1 MSKYNTCSHA
11 RPNLRPFV
19 PLGFKDNEPVFP
31 VAPQCK
37 KSVPYK
43 VANPNSYIPAIRDR
57 ELCEACPLFTVPDKL
72 ITVRSGAFRADI
84 YLDRLL
90 DLPVTNIRKLI
101 KLILS
106 DTWANDEAIEQLTAY
121 LEQSTQESKDAWKLA
136 SKEYMDGWRN
146 VKNPKSRHP
155 AVVEIVKNN
164 NRLTR
169 KVKAAKAR
177 YERWVK
183 IKSIWADACGTKHPK
198 N

>member
-1 MSKYNTCSHA
+1 MSKYNTCAHA
-11 RPNLRPFV
+11 RPNLQPFI
-19 PLGFKDNEPVFP
+19 PLGFEDGEQVFP
-31 VAPQCK
+31 AAPWCK

-43 VANPNSYIPAIRDR
+43 VAEPNSYISAIRDR
-57 ELCEACPLFTVPDKL
+57 ELCEACPLFTAPDKL
-72 ITVRSGAFRADI
+72 ITVRSGDFWADI

-106 DTWANDEAIEQLTAY
+106 DTWANAETIKRLTAY
-121 LEQSTQESKDAWKLA
+121 LEQSAQESKEAWKLA
-136 SKEYMDGWRN
+136 SKDYMDGWRN
-146 VKNPKSRHP
+146 VTNPRSRHP
-155 AVVEIVKNN
+155 AVVEITKNN

-169 KVKAAKAR
+169 KVKAAKAQ

-183 IKSIWADACGTKHPK
+183 IKSIWADAYNTKRPE